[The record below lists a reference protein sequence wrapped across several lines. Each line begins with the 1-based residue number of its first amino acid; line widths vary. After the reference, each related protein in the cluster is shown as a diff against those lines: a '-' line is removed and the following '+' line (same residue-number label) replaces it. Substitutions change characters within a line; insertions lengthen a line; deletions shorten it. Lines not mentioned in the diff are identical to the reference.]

1 MKKILT
7 PPNLPGGVQS
17 RILEI
22 PSSKEWLGIFN
33 TALYQTTRYW
43 NYEQVNESDLSPQ
56 YVADICYDIFLKYL
70 DSSYTKNDVPFWDD
84 EDAADADADADDIAN
99 DPAYPWY
106 EQVSDWIIRGFIA
119 ATFSPGAAVVYDTTI
134 PRLRLALRKNDA
146 GAIVRV
152 LVDGV
157 EAATVDTYSP
167 TPAVATVDLDL
178 TEFSAGGFHGLAGAR
193 RLKIEHT
200 GTANPSATPIPGKG
214 YALELIRKRLSE
226 DESVMPVLNARQVG
240 RKLQLTF
247 NGVDWEDFATVLTE
261 TVADAGT
268 NNVADVAA
276 FTHDSVLT
284 PSVGFGTG
292 LRLRA
297 LDALSEI
304 SSLARWRAWWG
315 DPLNRVPSVAFSVFD
330 NGIERDVL
338 TLARVSPG
346 TWGVGIN
353 RTPRPGVALD
363 VNGSFAADSFI
374 ANAFVAG
381 SNFGLYF
388 GDPAATQLKTPN
400 PITLIFDT
408 DNSGGGYFSVMRGG
422 FLLGTATELFRI
434 AANGDVGIMNSNPT
448 SRLDVAGDIEIRS
461 GDAYYLGDP
470 VTDGTWRITRFA
482 DTLSFQK
489 RITGNWVNID
499 LGGGGSEGRTPEF
512 RSIPNAPFGITIQWK
527 YTDEDSSAWRNLGNL
542 NHGNDGA
549 SVDLRAIPF
558 FNGRMIQWKHDYE
571 DDESWLDLVNIQ
583 RPGFRVENDVLQWRY
598 TGDEEI
604 DWTDLYDFESGEPA
618 DPRHRCAVAHGLAR
632 GLLEDFANYC
642 TYFYDYTSGGGNGL
656 ISPDTAAGNMLPHVS
671 WLEFYVSEPAGVVA
685 GRVGEPVDRFVYL
698 PISDPIER
706 FEKLRSYEAYASGSI
721 AQEHLGEII
730 YCVLGDE
737 FTLFEKNHKGQ
748 IAIAVQ
754 RETTFEADFWKM
766 FSLWIDTVMTWR
778 RLEYHAVYGAALLD
792 RKMCDYNCEI
802 VPPSIKIIMEGDTL
816 VSPGNSVTIYV
827 KMDFSHSDLELQSP
841 IAVNVLPLPSTAVFG
856 VDYTLDT
863 LRVSFLPGD
872 TEADWQPIVLTAIN
886 GGNILASLVIGSIE
900 GGAVI
905 GSPNGE
911 TVTIA

>member
-1 MKKILT
+1 MPWLT
-7 PPNLPGGVQS
+7 PDLPAPTDVFCRRLTIPN
-17 RILEI
+17 RLEFI
-22 PSSKEWLGIFN
+22 MAVNGALVDLTRPYNWEKFGSMTPEEAAELMQTMLQEYFTSSGCEPV
-33 TALYQTTRYW
+33 
-43 NYEQVNESDLSPQ
+43 EP
-56 YVADICYDIFLKYL
+56 
-70 DSSYTKNDVPFWDD
+70 PFWDD
-84 EDAADADADADDIAN
+84 PEAEDADADDVDIAD

-106 EQVSDWIIRGFIA
+106 EQVSDWIISGFIA
-119 ATFSPGAAVVYDTTI
+119 TTFTPAAAVIYDTTI

-167 TPAVATVDLDL
+167 TPEIVTVDLDM
-178 TEFSAGGFHGLAGAR
+178 TSFGGGGFHGLAGAR

-200 GTANPSATPIPGKG
+200 GTANAAAVPVPGKG
-214 YALELIRKRLSE
+214 YALELIRKRLTE
-226 DESVMPVLNARQVG
+226 DETVMGVLNARQVG
-240 RKLQLTF
+240 QKLQLTF
-247 NGVDWEDFATVLTE
+247 DGSTWIDFATVLTE

-381 SNFGLYF
+381 GNFGLYF

-499 LGGGGSEGRTPEF
+499 LGGGEGRTPEF

-527 YTDEDSSAWRNLGNL
+527 YTDEDDESWRNLGNL

-604 DWTDLYDFESGEPA
+604 DWTDLYDFESGGAA

-656 ISPDTAAGNMLPHVS
+656 ISPDTAAANMIPHVN
-671 WLEFYVSEPAGVVA
+671 WIEFFANDAGPVSA

-827 KMDFSHSDLELQSP
+827 KMVFSHSDLELQSP
-841 IAVNVLPLPSTAVFG
+841 IAVNILPLPSTAVFG

-863 LRVSFLPGD
+863 LRVGFLPGD